1 MGKRLSIIIPVYNC
15 PCVGQA
21 IESIPKSDFIEM
33 IVVDGESN
41 RETQNVLERY
51 KDRMDVFISE
61 KDRGLYDAMNKGI
74 QESTGD
80 WVLTLA
86 ADDQLVCSPIT
97 IIDKYANHDVDLIC
111 GRLIA
116 KDLKDRFFV
125 IEPDRQLNR
134 LDIECS
140 IAHPGV
146 FFKRAA
152 YGKYGRYD
160 IRYRCAADH
169 ELFLRFF
176 RYGAKFGIIDE
187 VVTYFQYGGMSTLKP
202 SMAFKEDVQIS
213 DRYGVPFIRT
223 RAYFME
229 RYIKLYGA
237 RLKDKFDI
245 PHKTHYMDLKE
256 MEIFL
261 DNHPEIIKR
270 DFL

>member
-125 IEPDRQLNR
+125 IEPDRQ
-134 LDIECS
+134 
-140 IAHPGV
+140 
-146 FFKRAA
+146 FKRAA